1 MTDISPVN
9 IKFLDLEKINGLH
22 EEELEG
28 AALKALRSGRYILG
42 SELKA
47 FEQEFAQ
54 YIGTDYAI
62 GCGNGLDAIKL
73 ILRACIE
80 LGYMQPGDEV
90 IVPANTFIA
99 SILAIQQA
107 GLTPVLAEPQPAT
120 CQIDAAAIEP
130 AITPRT
136 KALLLVHLYGRGA
149 YSDEI
154 QKICDRHNLQL
165 IEDNAQAHG
174 CRFGDRLTGSL
185 GLAAAHSF
193 YPGKNL
199 GALGDG
205 GAVTTNDPDIAETVR
220 ALANYGSTQKYI
232 HNLAGYNSRLDE
244 LQAALLRVRLKYLD
258 PENAR
263 RRAIADMYYTGISHP
278 LINLPSKPEASANV
292 WHIFPVFTLHRDE
305 LQSYLRYRGIEALCH
320 YPVPPHRQKC
330 FPQWND
336 LSLPITENLAQTE
349 LSLPISP
356 VLTDKE
362 VNTVIEAI
370 NEWQPGQTY

>member
-9 IKFLDLEKINGLH
+9 IKFLDLEKINRLH
-22 EEELEG
+22 QEELEG

-42 SELKA
+42 SEISA

-54 YIGTDYAI
+54 YIGTDHAI

-73 ILRACIE
+73 ILCACIE

-99 SILAIQQA
+99 SILAIRQA
-107 GLTPVLAEPQPAT
+107 GLTPVLAEPLPAT
-120 CQIDAAAIEP
+120 CHIDAAAIES

-136 KALLLVHLYGRGA
+136 KALLLVHLYGRCA

-154 QKICDRHNLQL
+154 QRICDANNLLL

-174 CRFGDRLTGSL
+174 CRYSDRHTGSL
-185 GLAAAHSF
+185 GAAAAHSF

-205 GAVTTNDPDIAETVR
+205 GAVTTSDNALAETVR
-220 ALANYGSTQKYI
+220 ALANYGSMQKYI
-232 HNLAGYNSRLDE
+232 HNFVGYNSRLDE
-244 LQAALLRVRLKYLD
+244 IQAAMLRVRLKYLD
-258 PENAR
+258 SENAR
-263 RRAIADMYYTGISHP
+263 RRAIADKYYTGISNP
-278 LINLPSKPEASANV
+278 LINLPSKPDASANV
-292 WHIFPVFTLHRDE
+292 WHIFPLFTRHRDE
-305 LQSYLRYRGIEALCH
+305 LQSYLRDRGIETLIH
-320 YPVPPHRQKC
+320 YPVPPHRQTC
-330 FPQWND
+330 FAQWNE
-336 LSLPITENLAQTE
+336 LSLPITENLAKTE

-356 VLTDKE
+356 VLTDEE
-362 VNTVIEAI
+362 VDTIIKSV
-370 NEWQPGQTY
+370 NEWLPAQTY